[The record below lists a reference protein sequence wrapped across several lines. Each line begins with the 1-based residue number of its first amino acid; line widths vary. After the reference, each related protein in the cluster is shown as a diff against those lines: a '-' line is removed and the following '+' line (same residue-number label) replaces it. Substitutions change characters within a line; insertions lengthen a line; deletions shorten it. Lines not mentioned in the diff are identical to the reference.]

1 MAFYFCSV
9 VSQGLAPSLAHG
21 WSQEL
26 GQKRVDPLLSLC
38 CGEKDPASPA
48 STPGHPSPIVQ
59 MLGQAWTGSEAGGQ
73 MQLSIHGG
81 RNTPPASGPH

>member
-1 MAFYFCSV
+1 MAFYFCSI

-26 GQKRVDPLLSLC
+26 GQKRVEPLLSLC
-38 CGEKDPASPA
+38 CREKDPASPA
-48 STPGHPSPIVQ
+48 SAPGHPSPIVQ